1 MKQITRAEL
10 RGISIADLVV
20 LHLNR
25 AGDIN
30 IVAEQIKMGKVT
42 LQEDDTLLISLS
54 PDPKT
59 GWNHGPIDVTIPRVK
74 VDEIYDETVIEWAD
88 CQGKT
93 LAEVLTAAH
102 MPPPPPSSV
111 VVSEYL
117 MLDPGP
123 ELKIKYALNYTNA
136 FFTGTVVVRIANAP
150 NNLDTLR
157 FLNLL
162 FTGE

>member
-10 RGISIADLVV
+10 RGISISDLVV

-30 IVAEQIKMGKVT
+30 LTSDQIKIVKAT
-42 LQEDDTLLISLS
+42 LQADDTLLISLA
-54 PDPKT
+54 PDYRT
-59 GWNHGPIDVTIPRVK
+59 GWKNGPVDVKIPRVK
-74 VDEIYDETVIEWAD
+74 VDEIYEETVIEWAD
-88 CQGKT
+88 CQDKT

-102 MPPPPPSSV
+102 MPPPPPSSIE
-111 VVSEYL
+111 VSEYL

-136 FFTGTVVVRIANAP
+136 FFVGKVVVRIANAP
-150 NNLDTLR
+150 NDLDTLR

>member
-10 RGISIADLVV
+10 RGISIADLVL

-25 AGDIN
+25 AGDT
-30 IVAEQIKMGKVT
+30 AFTTEQIKIVKAE
-42 LQEDDTLLISLS
+42 LQEDDTLLISLN
-54 PDPKT
+54 PDVKT
-59 GWNHGPIDVTIPRVK
+59 GWTNGPIDVRIPRVK
-74 VDEIYDETVIEWAD
+74 VGEVYDETVIEWAD
-88 CQGKT
+88 CQVGT
-93 LAEVLTAAH
+93 LAQVLTAAH
-102 MPPPPPSSV
+102 LPPPPPSSV

-136 FFTGTVVVRIANAP
+136 FFVGTVVVRIANAP
-150 NNLDTLR
+150 NDLDTLR
-157 FLNLL
+157 FLNML